1 VAAQDPLGR
10 LTSVAGAA
18 VGAVGLVY
26 VVGALS
32 LSMRYEG
39 FGLAGQQA
47 AGVTPRE
54 VLLAAGLRTLVVWV
68 ALGVAV
74 ALILAAG
81 GRRVARAIDQRL
93 RTPVGLAVFG
103 AIAIALLFA
112 RVLWPLA
119 AFLAILVTAYATV
132 HWDATSWRRILVTA
146 LSIGVV
152 AVAYEADRITYYVE
166 WTCVGLKEPGGRACG
181 VLVGEQDRGFYL
193 AITDRPS
200 AGRLL
205 FVPSARVTSAS
216 TRKQR
221 ARITGTR
228 ARARRE
234 TVVTRVVDIRV
245 R

>member
-47 AGVTPRE
+47 AAVTPRE
-54 VLLAAGLRTLVVWV
+54 ALLAAGLRTLVIWV

-74 ALILAAG
+74 AIALAAR
-81 GRRVARAIDQRL
+81 GRRIARAIEQRL
-93 RTPVGLAVFG
+93 RTPLGLA
-103 AIAIALLFA
+103 AIAALVIALLFA

-119 AFLAILVTAYATV
+119 AVLAIVVTAYATV
-132 HWDATSWRRILVTA
+132 HWEAASWRRLLVTA
-146 LSIGVV
+146 LSIGLV

-166 WTCVGLKEPGGRACG
+166 WTCVGLKDPGGRACG

-193 AITDRPS
+193 ATAERPA

-205 FVPSARVTSAS
+205 FVPASRVASASSRKQLARVTGS
-216 TRKQR
+216 
-221 ARITGTR
+221 R

-234 TVVTRVVDIRV
+234 TIVSRVPDIRV

>member
-32 LSMRYEG
+32 LSMRYDG
-39 FGLAGQQA
+39 FGLPGQATA
-47 AGVTPRE
+47 AVTPRE
-54 VLLAAGLRTLVVWV
+54 VLLAAGLRTLVVW
-68 ALGVAV
+68 AAIGVAI
-74 ALILAAG
+74 ALVLAAG
-81 GRRVARAIDQRL
+81 GRRVARAIDRWV
-93 RTPVGLAVFG
+93 RTPVGLAAVA

-119 AFLAILVTAYATV
+119 ALVAILVTAYATA
-132 HWDATSWRRILVTA
+132 HWEAASWRRILVTA

-152 AVAYEADRITYYVE
+152 TVAYEADRITYYVE
-166 WTCVGLKEPGGRACG
+166 WTCVGVKEPGGRACG

-200 AGRLL
+200 FGHLL
-205 FVPSARVTSAS
+205 FVPAARVTSAS
-216 TRKQR
+216 TRKQLARVTGSR
-221 ARITGTR
+221 AKE
-228 ARARRE
+228 RRK
-234 TVVTRVVDIRV
+234 TIVTRLVDIRV